1 MPNTG
6 IQSPSFSMW
15 KGGAAMHGIMDET
28 KRDNPSPGVHCSQA
42 AGTTSQGDRQQQIL
56 REAKAGKTH
65 SYAKGLD
72 PWETGSEIMQHRMS
86 LPRVPCLLEKDIAT
100 AEASGLGEQSPFP
113 SLVMI
118 YLGRSLIF
126 H

>member
-1 MPNTG
+1 MCAP
-6 IQSPSFSMW
+6 
-15 KGGAAMHGIMDET
+15 MHGIMDET
-28 KRDNPSPGVHCSQA
+28 KRGNPRPWVHCSRA

-56 REAKAGKTH
+56 GEAKAGKTH

-72 PWETGSEIMQHRMS
+72 LGETGSALMQHRMS
-86 LPRVPCLLEKDIAT
+86 LPRVLCLLEKDIA
-100 AEASGLGEQSPFP
+100 AAGASGLVENPPFP

-118 YLGRSLIF
+118 YLGRSFIF

>member
-1 MPNTG
+1 MCAP
-6 IQSPSFSMW
+6 
-15 KGGAAMHGIMDET
+15 MHGIMDET
-28 KRDNPSPGVHCSQA
+28 KRGNPRPRVHCSRA

-56 REAKAGKTH
+56 GEAKAGKTH

-72 PWETGSEIMQHRMS
+72 LGETGSELMQHRMS
-86 LPRVPCLLEKDIAT
+86 LPRVLCLLEKDIAT
-100 AEASGLGEQSPFP
+100 AGASGLAEKPPFP

>member
-1 MPNTG
+1 
-6 IQSPSFSMW
+6 
-15 KGGAAMHGIMDET
+15 MHGIMEET
-28 KRDNPSPGVHCSQA
+28 KRGNPSPWVHYSRA
-42 AGTTSQGDRQQQIL
+42 AGTTFQGDRQHQIL
-56 REAKAGKTH
+56 GEAKAGKTH

-72 PWETGSEIMQHRMS
+72 LGEPGSELMQHRMS
-86 LPRVPCLLEKDIAT
+86 LPRILCLLEKDTAT
-100 AEASGLGEQSPFP
+100 AGALGLVEKPPFP